1 MNVTKT
7 IGVAVLAMVLVA
19 CGTEE
24 TGPAGIADLAIT
36 SWGPDTVLQG
46 SQLLLEGDGFIPTQ
60 VGEMSIRIEGEIGGK
75 EIDHTAPLHVADDN
89 VAWWEVDAGFI
100 AQTVAYETPFSGT
113 ITISRKV
120 IGYSATERFT
130 LPVSLL
136 VRRNLTPSLAGITP
150 DGVYVGDALQVQ
162 ATDLL
167 LPGEGQSLLVLDG
180 QFMVASPPMTR
191 PLHGV
196 VVPLTVQSRTRGT
209 FTLAPDK
216 FGINPGDF
224 VGEGTLENYTAGSE
238 AKPSAPLSDL
248 NIHVY
253 SPVIDEFSPATVRRG
268 QRVSVTGR
276 GFVPTDAV
284 GESAT
289 LVELEGLFVTAG
301 GKEISYQGNNSMLL
315 FPEAI
320 TGNTAL
326 EVVLRVTVGVDGSLE
341 GLGLVPGTFTGT
353 AYPELFFG
361 SESFVG
367 QGLDFSLTVAPQLQ
381 VVFVKF
387 LPSFDESFHAF
398 GLYETRTPV
407 KDRIIARCNRD
418 YSAFNVKFVT
428 ERPDDYAEYS
438 VIELSGQDPNG
449 ANLLGLDNTTGK
461 DTNNLRFNDV
471 VGGKNAETE
480 EQGYYAYGGVF
491 LESFLMFSPTIS
503 KGKTS
508 LASSRF
514 DQIFAAFVPELGG
527 NPAKAEELASGGRA
541 TELQEA
547 VRVLGNLV
555 GGTVAHE
562 IGHSLGLA
570 MVPSHEAE
578 YHNLGD
584 NPAWLMDAG
593 NYRPFVERAE
603 VDGQGPEVFS
613 PYNFDYL
620 NEILPKG

>member
-1 MNVTKT
+1 MKVKQL
-7 IGVAVLAMVLVA
+7 LAPLLLLILA
-19 CGTEE
+19 GGCGTDE
-24 TGPAGIADLAIT
+24 TGPAGLDDLAIT

-46 SQLLLEGDGFIPTQ
+46 SRLELGGAGFVPAQL
-60 VGEMSIRIEGEIGGK
+60 GEMTVHLQGEIGSNK
-75 EIDHTAPLHVADDN
+75 IDHTAPLVVIDDTL
-89 VAWWEVDAGFI
+89 AWWEVDSGFI
-100 AQTVAYETPFSGT
+100 AQTVAYETPFTGT
-113 ITISRKV
+113 LTVSRKV
-120 IGYSATERFT
+120 LGYSGTDRFT
-130 LPVSLL
+130 LSVNLS
-136 VRRNLTPSLAGITP
+136 VRRNLTPVLAGITP
-150 DGVYVGDALQVQ
+150 DGVYVGDTLQVQ

-167 LPGEGQSLLVLDG
+167 LPGEGQSLLVLNGDF
-180 QFMVASPPMTR
+180 QVASPPMTK
-191 PLHGV
+191 PLHGIV
-196 VVPLTVQSRTRGT
+196 FPLTVESRTRGS
-209 FTLAPDK
+209 FALAPDK

-224 VGEGTLENYTAGSE
+224 VGEAVLENYTAGSE
-238 AKPSAPLSDL
+238 AAPSNPLPDL

-253 SPVIDEFSPATVRRG
+253 SPVIDQFTPDIVRRG
-268 QRVSVTGR
+268 QRVHITGR

-289 LVELEGLFVTAG
+289 LIQLEGVFQTSG
-301 GKEISYQGNNSMLL
+301 GKEISYQGKNAMLL
-315 FPEAI
+315 FPEVI
-320 TGNTAL
+320 EGNTEL
-326 EVVLRVTVGVDGSLE
+326 EVILRVTVGVDGQLD

-353 AYPELFFG
+353 AFPELFFG
-361 SESFVG
+361 SESFLG

-381 VVFVKF
+381 VVYVKF

-398 GLYETRTPV
+398 GLHEARAAI
-407 KDRIIARCNRD
+407 KDRIVARCNRD
-418 YSAFNVKFVT
+418 YSAYNVDFVL
-428 ERPDDYAEYS
+428 ERPVDFAEYS

-461 DTNNLRFNDV
+461 DTNNLRFNDI

-503 KGKTS
+503 KGKTG
-508 LASSRF
+508 LASPRF
-514 DQIFAAFVPELGG
+514 DETFASFVPELGG
-527 NPAKAEELASGGRA
+527 SPAEPGELNGGARA
-541 TELQEA
+541 PQLQEA

-593 NYRPFVERAE
+593 NYRPFTERAE
-603 VDGQGPEVFS
+603 VDGEGPEVFS

-620 NEILPKG
+620 NDILPKG

>member
-1 MNVTKT
+1 MKVRQSFTL
-7 IGVAVLAMVLVA
+7 VFLWALLAA

-24 TGPAGIADLAIT
+24 GGPAGIADLVIT
-36 SWGPDTVLQG
+36 SWGPDTLLQG
-46 SQLLLEGDGFIPTQ
+46 GRLELEGEGFVPAQLGT
-60 VGEMSIRIEGEIGGK
+60 MTIRLQGEIGGK
-75 EIDHTAPLHVADDN
+75 KVDHTAPLVVGDDTL
-89 VAWWEVDAGFI
+89 AWWEVDSDFI
-100 AQTVAYETPFSGT
+100 AQTIAYETPFSGT
-113 ITISRKV
+113 LTVSRKV
-120 IGYSATERFT
+120 LGYSGTDKF
-130 LPVSLL
+130 SLNVNL
-136 VRRNLTPSLAGITP
+136 SVRRNLTPTLTGITP
-150 DGVYVGDALQVQ
+150 DGVYVGDSLQVQ

-167 LPGEGQSLLVLDG
+167 LPGEGQSLLVLNG
-180 QFMVASPPMTR
+180 EFIVASPPMTK

-196 VVPLTVQSRTRGT
+196 VIPLTVESRTRGT
-209 FTLAPDK
+209 FALAPDK

-224 VGEGTLENYTAGSE
+224 VGEGVLENYTPGAE
-238 AKPSAPLSDL
+238 AAPSAPLDDL

-253 SPVIDEFSPATVRRG
+253 SPIIDQFSPEVVRRG
-268 QRVSVTGR
+268 QRVHISGR

-289 LVELEGLFVTAG
+289 LIQLEGIFQTSAG
-301 GKEISYQGNNSMLL
+301 KDISYQGKNAMLL
-315 FPEAI
+315 FPENI
-320 TGNTAL
+320 EGNTDL
-326 EVVLRVTVGVDGSLE
+326 EVILRVTVGVGGQLE
-341 GLGLVPGTFTGT
+341 GLGLVPGTFSGT

-381 VVFVKF
+381 VVYVKF
-387 LPSFDESFHAF
+387 LPSFDESFYAF
-398 GLYETRTPV
+398 GLHETRTEV
-407 KDRIIARCNRD
+407 KERIIARCNRD
-418 YSAFNVKFVT
+418 YSAFNVDFVV
-428 ERPDDYAEYS
+428 ERPTDYAEYS

-503 KGKTS
+503 KGKTA
-508 LASSRF
+508 LASPRF
-514 DQIFAAFVPELGG
+514 DQIFVPFVPELGG
-527 NPAKAEELASGGRA
+527 SPAEPGELNGGPRA
-541 TELQEA
+541 PQLQEA

-603 VDGQGPEVFS
+603 VDGEGPEVFS

-620 NEILPKG
+620 NDILPKG